1 MAKFSKKTKE
11 TSDKKVVRV
20 IRKMINDIMEG
31 KTEGKFEMPWHKLA
45 STGMPVNSKN
55 VRYKGINV
63 LSLWLASYC
72 EGFSSNIW
80 FTYGNAQEIRTD
92 EPRRLATEEEK
103 ETYFKLFKGTNF
115 YKFNVYNDNNSTMKT
130 EVAELGVTPIKI
142 GNKRFIP
149 STKIARGDTLEV
161 ETFAH
166 VKKGES
172 SKVSVLF
179 TKPRSKTEID
189 PETGD
194 EVTTFFKPIYK
205 HYAVFN
211 ADQIEGLP
219 EGLRSEKKEF
229 PKLTGRLPLADNFI
243 ADTGANI
250 RFGGSR
256 ACYIPSVDRIELPVF
271 EDFKTVNGYYSTALH
286 ELIHW
291 TGAKTRKDRK
301 LDSIGKFGGKGYA
314 IEELIAEM
322 GSAMAMCRLGITA
335 TPRTDHAQYMNSWL
349 KALNEDDSFILKAS
363 AKAQE
368 GVDYLEEVVNTPKT
382 VTLKEVA

>member
-31 KTEGKFEMPWHKLA
+31 KTKGKFEMPWHKLA

-55 VRYKGINV
+55 VRYRGINV

-92 EPRRLATEEEK
+92 EPRRLATEEEN

-115 YKFNVYNDNNSTMKT
+115 YKFTVYNDNNSTMKD

-179 TKPRSKTEID
+179 TKPRS
-189 PETGD
+189 
-194 EVTTFFKPIYK
+194 
-205 HYAVFN
+205 
-211 ADQIEGLP
+211 
-219 EGLRSEKKEF
+219 
-229 PKLTGRLPLADNFI
+229 
-243 ADTGANI
+243 
-250 RFGGSR
+250 
-256 ACYIPSVDRIELPVF
+256 RI
-271 EDFKTVNGYYSTALH
+271 
-286 ELIHW
+286 
-291 TGAKTRKDRK
+291 
-301 LDSIGKFGGKGYA
+301 
-314 IEELIAEM
+314 
-322 GSAMAMCRLGITA
+322 
-335 TPRTDHAQYMNSWL
+335 
-349 KALNEDDSFILKAS
+349 IL
-363 AKAQE
+363 
-368 GVDYLEEVVNTPKT
+368 
-382 VTLKEVA
+382 